1 MFIMIPCVNAK
12 CTQPKIV
19 YIMENV
25 TSEDV
30 DTLKNPE
37 SDKTNNI
44 LILGFRENSAAID
57 I

>member
-44 LILGFRENSAAID
+44 LILGFRENSAAIV